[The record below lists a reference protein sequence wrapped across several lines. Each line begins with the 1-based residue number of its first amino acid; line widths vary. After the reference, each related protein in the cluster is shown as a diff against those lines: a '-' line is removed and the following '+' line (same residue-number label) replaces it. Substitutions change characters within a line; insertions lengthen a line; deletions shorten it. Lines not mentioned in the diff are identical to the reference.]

1 MSRHS
6 RIGGRFPANKLNFVS
21 NHMNL
26 GEDILIEPEYK
37 AGKEVIVPFLV
48 VVAQE
53 NNRGSLTSA

>member
-1 MSRHS
+1 MSQHG
-6 RIGGRFPANKLNFVS
+6 RIGSRFLANKLNSVS
-21 NHMNL
+21 SHMNL
-26 GEDILIEPEYK
+26 GNNILPKPEYK